1 MLDLS
6 EFEQVEQF
14 ILDSGFPS
22 RLRIALYIVGVSNH
36 PDCVN
41 RFEDGKMQCID
52 EKIYPI
58 NRLRNIAIRNVVS
71 SHFVVFDMDMWPA
84 RCVEWWT
91 WWIAN
96 TYTTL
101 SSLPP
106 SYYLNPYNVMI
117 IPAFSLS
124 KSVLDPTQCDTLQS
138 CVESLFSL
146 LAVMSS
152 VIHHYPNTKEDLMT
166 CLDSRNCTIFR
177 RNPKCHVS
185 VFCLFQE

>member
-1 MLDLS
+1 MTVMLDLS

-41 RFEDGKMQCID
+41 RFEDGKMKCID

-84 RCVEWWT
+84 RCVE
-91 WWIAN
+91 
-96 TYTTL
+96 
-101 SSLPP
+101 
-106 SYYLNPYNVMI
+106 
-117 IPAFSLS
+117 
-124 KSVLDPTQCDTLQS
+124 
-138 CVESLFSL
+138 
-146 LAVMSS
+146 
-152 VIHHYPNTKEDLMT
+152 
-166 CLDSRNCTIFR
+166 
-177 RNPKCHVS
+177 
-185 VFCLFQE
+185 

>member
-71 SHFVVFDMDMWPA
+71 SHFVVFDMDMWPSSFL
-84 RCVEWWT
+84 
-91 WWIAN
+91 
-96 TYTTL
+96 YTSIL
-101 SSLPP
+101 
-106 SYYLNPYNVMI
+106 I
-117 IPAFSLS
+117 IR
-124 KSVLDPTQCDTLQS
+124 VR
-138 CVESLFSL
+138 L
-146 LAVMSS
+146 LHDYGLA
-152 VIHHYPNTKEDLMT
+152 
-166 CLDSRNCTIFR
+166 
-177 RNPKCHVS
+177 
-185 VFCLFQE
+185 